1 MVICRKKNF
10 LQQAKSDIDKTNIY
24 TKDPYELKYHL
35 LIHRAK
41 KVVEALSRKCP
52 NTEFFL
58 GLYFPVFGPV
68 FSPNTE
74 KHGPEKSPYLDSFH
88 AVKIKLNIQIFRV
101 MFIFHIN
108 SFKVTKNFM
117 H

>member
-1 MVICRKKNF
+1 MVICRKTNF

-35 LIHRAK
+35 LIHRGK

-58 GLYFPVFGPV
+58 VCIFLY
-68 FSPNTE
+68 SD
-74 KHGPEKSPYLDSFH
+74 PYL
-88 AVKIKLNIQIFRV
+88 VQIQ
-101 MFIFHIN
+101 
-108 SFKVTKNFM
+108 KNTDQKNLRIWTLFTQ
-117 H
+117 